1 MLKYLPGQLDASAV
15 DTLIAAVGGKVPFSD
30 LVDAGYHVGGFALA
44 KIIGEGGT
52 PKVGTVGAVG
62 LSDEHKVELLTR
74 LKNHY
79 AGEPALVAAVE
90 IPWALV
96 WMLVQ
101 QIVNKYLEG

>member
-1 MLKYLPGQLDASAV
+1 MYKYLPNQLDAGAV
-15 DTLIAAVGGKVPFSD
+15 DTLIAVIGGKVPLSD
-30 LVDAGYHVGGFALA
+30 AVDAAYHVGGFALA
-44 KIIGEGGT
+44 KIVPET
-52 PKVGTVGAVG
+52 PKVGAVDM
-62 LSDEHKVELLTR
+62 SDEHKVELLTR

-79 AGEPALVAAVE
+79 AGEPSLVAAVE